1 MSFHED
7 SFHETK
13 RERKKYENKKQKAL
27 KYIKHFQTE
36 VSEIYPEIQTNPDKI
51 IERIQLKLR
60 KLKVLVNDI

>member
-27 KYIKHFQTE
+27 ETIKRFIYNVEHTDRFNATNIDYIVGSLNH
-36 VSEIYPEIQTNPDKI
+36 IQ
-51 IERIQLKLR
+51 R
-60 KLKVLVNDI
+60 LVNDI